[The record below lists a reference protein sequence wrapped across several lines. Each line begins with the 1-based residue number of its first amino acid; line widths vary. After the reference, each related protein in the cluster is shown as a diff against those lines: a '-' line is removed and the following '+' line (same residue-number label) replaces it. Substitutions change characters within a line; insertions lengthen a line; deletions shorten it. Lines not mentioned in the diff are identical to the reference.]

1 MDNCPHVLMNNI
13 STGTPLNA
21 TPTGIMSF
29 DKYPICTDLSQ
40 LDADIAI
47 VGAPCDLSIQGR
59 TGARFGPRGIRFGS
73 IWNRPSDAGRYDP
86 VKDEYYLARD
96 KWRIVDCGDADLI
109 PGDLEAT
116 FRNIEH
122 AVREITRRGGMPV
135 ILGGDHSI
143 TIPVARGLD
152 EVGTFHVLH
161 FDSHLDWT
169 DNVGG
174 QLYSNGS
181 PCRFMSRL
189 PYVGKMA
196 HLGINGIGSSG
207 RSDFYDARD
216 NGDVIL
222 TPKDIRSLGVD
233 GVMEKLP
240 KGERYFVTYD
250 IDVFNFMQAPGTGSP
265 MLGGMF
271 YEEITE
277 LLEAVA
283 NLGSIVA
290 FDLVEVSPL
299 YDNPNQQTSIL
310 AATIIKD
317 FLGYITKRRERL
329 GER

>member
-122 AVREITRRGGMPV
+122 AVREITRRGAMPV

-240 KGERYFVTYD
+240 KGERYFVTFD
-250 IDVFNFMQAPGTGSP
+250 IDVLTLCKRRAPAP
-265 MLGGMF
+265 PCW
-271 YEEITE
+271 
-277 LLEAVA
+277 AVC
-283 NLGSIVA
+283 S
-290 FDLVEVSPL
+290 
-299 YDNPNQQTSIL
+299 
-310 AATIIKD
+310 
-317 FLGYITKRRERL
+317 TKR
-329 GER
+329 